1 MNSAPGSAS
10 SEPHPPRDTAN
21 ALRPQK
27 AEGDLV
33 TGRDSRRGAAA
44 NRTTRTAER
53 DIRGIGGPHTGLGC
67 LTGPYGRCTQALN
80 PRKES
85 QIPHRRK
92 PEKHCDINRLSRGG
106 GSGIRT
112 HGTRKRTTVFECGER
127 RVRSVLKHLIW
138 FELSLALRRLCHG
151 QCRSVLHSSFATWF
165 AGVAR

>member
-10 SEPHPPRDTAN
+10 SDPRPPRNTAN
-21 ALRPQK
+21 ALRLQQ
-27 AEGDLV
+27 ADGDLV
-33 TGRDSRRGAAA
+33 RGRDSRRGGTA

-53 DIRGIGGPHTGLGC
+53 DIRGIGAPHTGLGC

-80 PRKES
+80 PREES
-85 QIPHRRK
+85 RILHHRK
-92 PEKHCDINRLSRGG
+92 PGKYCNITDLSRGG
-106 GSGIRT
+106 GGGIRT
-112 HGTRKRTTVFECGER
+112 HGTLTRTTVFECGER

-138 FELSLALRRLCHG
+138 FELSPALRRLCHG